1 MQSWMWIVCLCA
13 AAVLLSACVS
23 LELGIV
29 LCLCVAVWKCA
40 GGGEGEGKQG
50 PSRPVASSASRAA
63 RVATNVSA
71 RASSLS
77 PSSSSEEGKSEER
90 RRRASPSLLS
100 RRRPIV
106 REALVRRVPLAAEMP
121 VHPSE
126 HVLDD
131 CMLAE
136 QRKRSVGPDAR
147 KYHSTAL
154 PNAIRAAAREL
165 TTSDPAIVPLD
176 SDGGCARPLGEV

>member
-1 MQSWMWIVCLCA
+1 MQSWMRIVCLCA

-71 RASSLS
+71 RASSLA
-77 PSSSSEEGKSEER
+77 SSSGKSEGKSEER
-90 RRRASPSLLS
+90 RRRASPSLL
-100 RRRPIV
+100 RRPIV